1 MRQEDFDKLSKK
13 LLLIAPNEIKIR
25 QEFIYKRWFFIFE
38 HEELGTIGR
47 ISLRKKDF
55 NRESIFVCEIHAGN
69 NDPDRSKKE
78 KLLFP
83 LLEKISER
91 AEFLFPDNHTEEG
104 EIL

>member
-1 MRQEDFDKLSKK
+1 MKQEDFDKLSKE

-25 QEFIYKRWFFIFE
+25 HEFIYKRWFFIFE

-47 ISLRKKDF
+47 ISLRKKDL

-69 NDPDRSKKE
+69 NDPNRSQKE

-83 LLEKISER
+83 LLDKISER
-91 AEFLFPDNHTEEG
+91 IEFLFQDNHTEEG